1 MKYYDLDK
9 EEKEILAAYDAGK
22 LKPTKNQAKWRK
34 MIMEGAK
41 NTLAKKQNVNLRLAQ
56 KTLIKLK
63 AKAAQEGLPYQTL
76 AASILHRYA
85 TGNL

>member
-22 LKPTKNQAKWRK
+22 LKPAKNQSKWRK
-34 MIMEGAK
+34 MFVAAAK
-41 NTLAKKQNVNLRLAQ
+41 NTLAKKQNVNLRLAR
-56 KTLIKLK
+56 KTLVKLK
-63 AKAAQEGLPYQTL
+63 AKAAKQGLPYQTL

>member
-1 MKYYDLDK
+1 MKYYDLDQ
-9 EEKEILAAYDAGK
+9 EERELLAAYDAGK
-22 LKPTKNQAKWRK
+22 LKPAKNQAKWRK
-34 MIMEGAK
+34 ILVEAAK

-63 AKAAQEGLPYQTL
+63 AKAAEQGLPYQTL

>member
-1 MKYYDLDK
+1 MKYYDLDP
-9 EEKEILAAYDAGK
+9 EEKELLAAYDAGK
-22 LKPTKNQAKWRK
+22 LKPAKNQAKWRK
-34 MIMEGAK
+34 MAVQAAK
-41 NTLAKKQNVNLRLAQ
+41 NTLAKRQNVNLRLAQ

-63 AKAAQEGLPYQTL
+63 AKAAAQGLPYQTL